1 MVKHTTYIKRIVFGI
16 FQKYYRI
23 EIGFANSI
31 KNITKKNQTI
41 YLEIE
46 YQLYQKKTP
55 AITVL

>member
-31 KNITKKNQTI
+31 KNITKKKSN
-41 YLEIE
+41 YLLRNRISIVS
-46 YQLYQKKTP
+46 KKTP